1 MTDNQHTDTVHRI
14 IEWFRAA
21 KPTPTIKNALTQL
34 GCHLEEMEEMLGG
47 MDNADSYLAQELRQ
61 ASNELKSIDVE
72 QYAAEVHTMM
82 SEWDKVELLDSLCD
96 QIVTAIGTA
105 YDLGFDIVKF
115 KQGNYTSFQ
124 DNEKDSMLEIGKYY
138 NLKTIDVEALSNIN
152 LSNWTTYCN
161 YTDVHPKSDGYERWA
176 DTIIR
181 ELGV

>member
-34 GCHLEEMEEMLGG
+34 GCHLEEIEEMLGA

-105 YDLGFDIVKF
+105 YDLGFDIEGALKEVAASNESKF
-115 KQGNYTSFQ
+115 EDGKPIFDENMKIIKGKNYFKPDLTKYVGNTH
-124 DNEKDSMLEIGKYY
+124 E
-138 NLKTIDVEALSNIN
+138 
-152 LSNWTTYCN
+152 
-161 YTDVHPKSDGYERWA
+161 
-176 DTIIR
+176 
-181 ELGV
+181 